1 MLRFADLETD
11 LDLLDA
17 ARAAAETLL
26 RDDPPSAQAH
36 LARWLG
42 GRHELLKV

>member
-1 MLRFADLETD
+1 VDAD

-17 ARAAAETLL
+17 AREAAAGLL
-26 RDDPPSAQAH
+26 RAQPAAARAH

-42 GRHELLKV
+42 GRHELLKA